1 MKSKYFFIF
10 LSYCLSTTYL
20 QSLTKTEIEN
30 PREKQK
36 RILTGLSIL
45 SAEYIAGYSLAYSMW
60 WPKGFRAINPFSNIG
75 EKEPFIVDDIIH
87 SIGNASSQEIHYAI
101 MKTYFHIESP
111 WPSMILTSLS
121 WFSIEVLDAMEKR
134 NGWRLSINDELG
146 NLAGIAF
153 WYYRF
158 KHPEIRLFLRLGFR
172 QWDKASNYLR
182 NLPLLFTDRDAYG
195 RKHNHDKYA
204 LLKTELIYLLKNNLY
219 VGTAVSRAT
228 ANSSK
233 NVWGLTFG
241 LDISNIVDQSTQ
253 GWWNKP
259 MGFFQ
264 RHFTLNLSFTYWND
278 GKLTPI

>member
-1 MKSKYFFIF
+1 MRSKYFFIL
-10 LSYCLSTTYL
+10 LSFCLSVVVS
-20 QSLTKTEIEN
+20 QNLTGIKFETS
-30 PREKQK
+30 REKQK
-36 RILTGLSIL
+36 RILTGISIL

-60 WPKGFRAINPFSNIG
+60 WPEGFRSINPFSNIG
-75 EKEPFIVDDIIH
+75 EKEPFIVDDLIH

-146 NLAGIAF
+146 NLAGMAL
-153 WYYRF
+153 WYYRYQ
-158 KHPEIRLFLRLGFR
+158 HPESRLFLRLGFR
-172 QWDKASNYLR
+172 QWNEASDYIKS
-182 NLPLLFTDRDAYG
+182 LPLLFTDRDTYG

-204 LLKTELIYLLKNNLY
+204 IVKTELIYLFDNNFY
-219 VGTAVSRAT
+219 AGTAVSRAA

-233 NVWGLTFG
+233 NVWGLTIG
-241 LDISNIVDQSTQ
+241 LDISNILNQSTQ

-259 MGFFQ
+259 MGFFH
-264 RHFTLNLSFTYWND
+264 RHFTLNLSFTYWDD